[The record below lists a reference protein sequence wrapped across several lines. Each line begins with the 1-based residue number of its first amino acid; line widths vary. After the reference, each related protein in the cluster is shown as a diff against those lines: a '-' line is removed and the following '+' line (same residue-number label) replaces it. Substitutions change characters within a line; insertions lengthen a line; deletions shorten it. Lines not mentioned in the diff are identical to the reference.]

1 MYYMAKTE
9 AARAETP
16 RAEGGARRP
25 AVPTEP
31 RLRAI
36 TSARIGRTRAPR
48 TAEVIAG
55 QLRDAIVSGELTE
68 LPRLED
74 LIDRFGAGPPAVR
87 ESMRILEAEGLITMR
102 RGNVGGADAHQPTSD
117 RVAYMF
123 ALALQATST
132 NLGDVGEALRA
143 LEPLCAAMCARRDD
157 RDTKVVPQLRRLVAE
172 QGEAIGDVKRTL
184 TIVDRFHDSIVQ
196 GCGNDSLVLAVGAL
210 ERVWAGH
217 ASTVYTDVSAPEPTM
232 MTWNASLREHE
243 KIVAAIER
251 GDAAGVERLAR
262 SHLEATHAYMS
273 SVDDGLKVTAAATS
287 AQRRLSFSENSL
299 AATNSTASRKGHQ

>member
-9 AARAETP
+9 ARARP
-16 RAEGGARRP
+16 P
-25 AVPTEP
+25 AVPIEP

-36 TSARIGRTRAPR
+36 TSARVGRTRAPR

-143 LEPLCAAMCARRDD
+143 LEPLCATMCARRED
-157 RDTKVVPQLRRLVAE
+157 RNETVVPQLQRLVAE
-172 QGEAIGDVKRTL
+172 QAEAIGDVKRTL

-217 ASTVYTDVSAPEPTM
+217 ATTVYTDISAPEPTM
-232 MTWNASLREHE
+232 KTWNASLREHD
-243 KIVAAIER
+243 KIVAAIAR
-251 GDAAGVERLAR
+251 GDAAGAERLAR

-273 SVDDGLKVTAAATS
+273 AVDDGLRVTAAATN
-287 AQRRLSFSENSL
+287 APRHHGFAEQ
-299 AATNSTASRKGHQ
+299 A

>member
-9 AARAETP
+9 VRARAT
-16 RAEGGARRP
+16 

-36 TSARIGRTRAPR
+36 TSARVGRTRAPR
-48 TAEVIAG
+48 TAEVIAS

-68 LPRLED
+68 LPRLEV

-117 RVAYMF
+117 RVAYMI

-132 NLGDVGEALRA
+132 KLGDVGEALRA
-143 LEPLCAAMCARRDD
+143 LEPLCATMCARRDD
-157 RDTKVVPQLRRLVAE
+157 RNETVVPQLQRLVEE
-172 QGEAIGDVKRTL
+172 QAAAIGDVKRTL

-217 ASTVYTDVSAPEPTM
+217 ATTVYTDVSAPEPTM
-232 MTWNASLREHE
+232 KTWNASLREHE
-243 KIVAAIER
+243 RIVAAIAR

-273 SVDDGLKVTAAATS
+273 SVDEGLEVTAAATN
-287 AQRRLSFSENSL
+287 AQRHPGFVDSPF
-299 AATNSTASRKGHQ
+299 AAPAARTTKDNR

>member
-9 AARAETP
+9 ARARPT
-16 RAEGGARRP
+16 

-31 RLRAI
+31 RLRAM
-36 TSARIGRTRAPR
+36 TTARIGRTRAPR

-68 LPRLED
+68 LPRLEV

-117 RVAYMF
+117 RVAYMI
-123 ALALQATST
+123 ALALQATAT
-132 NLGDVGEALRA
+132 KLGDVGEALRA
-143 LEPLCAAMCARRDD
+143 LEPLCATMCARRDD
-157 RDTKVVPQLRRLVAE
+157 RNETVVPLLQRLVEE
-172 QGEAIGDVKRTL
+172 QAAAIGDVKRTL

-217 ASTVYTDVSAPEPTM
+217 ATTVYTDVSAPEPTVK
-232 MTWNASLREHE
+232 TWNASLREHE
-243 KIVAAIER
+243 RIVAAIAR

-273 SVDDGLKVTAAATS
+273 SVDEGLTVTAAATN
-287 AQRRLSFSENSL
+287 AQRQHGFADSPF
-299 AATNSTASRKGHQ
+299 AASAARTTKDDR

>member
-9 AARAETP
+9 A
-16 RAEGGARRP
+16 GGAEAARSDVRP
-25 AVPTEP
+25 RPPAGPTEP

-36 TSARIGRTRAPR
+36 TSARVGRTRAPR

-143 LEPLCAAMCARRDD
+143 LEPLCASMCARRDD
-157 RDTKVVPQLRRLVAE
+157 RNQTVVPQLRQLLAE
-172 QGEAIGDVKRTL
+172 QAAAVGDVKRTL
-184 TIVDRFHDSIVQ
+184 AIVDRFHDTIVR

-217 ASTVYTDVSAPEPTM
+217 ASTVYTDVSAPEPSTK
-232 MTWNASLREHE
+232 TWNASLREHE
-243 KIVAAIER
+243 KLVAAIER

-287 AQRRLSFSENSL
+287 APRQVGFV
-299 AATNSTASRKGHQ
+299 

>member
-9 AARAETP
+9 ARARP
-16 RAEGGARRP
+16 P
-25 AVPTEP
+25 AVPIEP

-36 TSARIGRTRAPR
+36 TSARVGRTRAPR

-143 LEPLCAAMCARRDD
+143 LEPLCATMCARRED
-157 RDTKVVPQLRRLVAE
+157 RNETVVPQLQRLVAE
-172 QGEAIGDVKRTL
+172 QAEAIGDVKRTL

-217 ASTVYTDVSAPEPTM
+217 ATTVYTDISAPEPTM
-232 MTWNASLREHE
+232 KTWNASLREHD
-243 KIVAAIER
+243 KIVAAIAR

-273 SVDDGLKVTAAATS
+273 AVDDGLRVTAAATN
-287 AQRRLSFSENSL
+287 APRHHRFAEQ
-299 AATNSTASRKGHQ
+299 A

>member
-1 MYYMAKTE
+1 MYYMAKTA
-9 AARAETP
+9 AARAQVARPDAT
-16 RAEGGARRP
+16 RAEVVARRVG
-25 AVPTEP
+25 APTEP

-143 LEPLCAAMCARRDD
+143 LEPLCAAMCARRED
-157 RDTKVVPQLRRLVAE
+157 RNESVVPQLRDLVAD
-172 QGEAIGDVKRTL
+172 QAAAIGDVKRTL

-217 ASTVYTDVSAPEPTM
+217 ASTVYTDVAAPEPTIT
-232 MTWNASLREHE
+232 TWNASLREHD

-251 GDAAGVERLAR
+251 GDAAAAERVAR

-287 AQRRLSFSENSL
+287 AQRRLGLS
-299 AATNSTASRKGHQ
+299 